1 MTLPAS
7 ITVATSTT
15 VTVSVLQATGFLNVF
30 IDLNGDGDFADV
42 GELIIE
48 DQVISAT
55 STNLDFNLDA
65 KPDRR
70 L

>member
-1 MTLPAS
+1 
-7 ITVATSTT
+7 
-15 VTVSVLQATGFLNVF
+15 LNVF

-65 KPDRR
+65 GLTAGYNGDTFARFR
-70 L
+70 LCSTACTGW